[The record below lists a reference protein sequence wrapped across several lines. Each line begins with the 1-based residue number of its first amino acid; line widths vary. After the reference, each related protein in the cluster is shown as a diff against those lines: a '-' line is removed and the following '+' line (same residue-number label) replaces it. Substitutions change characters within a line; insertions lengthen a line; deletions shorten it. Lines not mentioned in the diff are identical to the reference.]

1 MPERIVKGPPLT
13 VAVPLLNAAPPRF
26 VTVKLSC
33 ALAPTATVPKLR
45 LAGDTANC
53 AGVKPTPVT
62 VLVLLPPLLVN
73 TTTLLKLAALA
84 GAKLIAT
91 NPVWP
96 GARLKELPLWMAK
109 PPPPGMAA
117 LPERGRP
124 PLLTTWK
131 FCVLVCPRMIAPKA
145 RLLGLRVNCGGR
157 LVTTM

>member
-1 MPERIVKGPPLT
+1 LKG
-13 VAVPLLNAAPPRF
+13 AVPRLVRTKAAE
-26 VTVKLSC
+26 TVC
-33 ALAPTATVPKLR
+33 PTATVPKLR
-45 LAGDTANC
+45 LAGETANC
-53 AGVKPTPVT
+53 AGAKPTPVT
-62 VLVLLPPLLVN
+62 LLVLLPPLLVN

-131 FCVLVCPRMIAPKA
+131 FCVLVWPRMIAPKA